1 MCSGEHDVIREPN
14 PFVLGRSWS
23 HRFPWLAA
31 MPTSKPYNYQTTRT
45 MQVGVGES
53 AIPITK
59 PYKIRRKTDDHVDHD
74 GHDDHD
80 DNSGFVLG
88 MFAGIK

>member
-1 MCSGEHDVIREPN
+1 
-14 PFVLGRSWS
+14 
-23 HRFPWLAA
+23 
-31 MPTSKPYNYQTTRT
+31 

-53 AIPITK
+53 TIPITK